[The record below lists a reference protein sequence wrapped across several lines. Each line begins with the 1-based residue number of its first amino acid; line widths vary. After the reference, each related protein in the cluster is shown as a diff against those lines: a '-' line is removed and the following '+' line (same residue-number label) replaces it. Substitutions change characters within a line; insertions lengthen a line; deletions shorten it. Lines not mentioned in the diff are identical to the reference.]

1 MRDLWA
7 GSTRAKQRAV
17 RQAWRCCSG
26 LRSSNSRPVYAL
38 PATSSVSSKM
48 PSRRQMA
55 TAVPLLSPVIMTT
68 RMPAWWQRAMQ
79 AATSGLGGSSMPT
92 QPTKVRSVCREGT
105 DASGAWTHPQPA
117 TCPALQADTR
127 ARGPNTHLLLH
138 THLILQ
144 VDTQPWGPSTH
155 LVLHKL
161 AAVIQLHV
169 LLPWGH
175 VSGGQCQAAQRVQ
188 T

>member
-1 MRDLWA
+1 
-7 GSTRAKQRAV
+7 
-17 RQAWRCCSG
+17 
-26 LRSSNSRPVYAL
+26 
-38 PATSSVSSKM
+38 
-48 PSRRQMA
+48 
-55 TAVPLLSPVIMTT
+55 
-68 RMPAWWQRAMQ
+68 
-79 AATSGLGGSSMPT
+79 MPT
-92 QPTKVRSVCREGT
+92 QPTKVRSVCREGA
-105 DASGAWTHPQPA
+105 DASGARTHPQPA

-169 LLPWGH
+169 LLPRGH
-175 VSGGQCQAAQRVQ
+175 VSGGQCQAAQCVQ
-188 T
+188 TCDRARHQVRGGMPSLLLCNLAHFVYLARLRRVS